1 MRYASS
7 LAVLTAVI
15 VAGCGGSSDDSGPG
29 NPPVTVP
36 PPDLAISSG
45 NSMQVMQV
53 AYSTASGAGDMAG
66 LVTNTGISAE
76 PGAVAKVPMP
86 GQLTKPLTNAI
97 SNVPIG
103 PETLPCDVSGSI
115 TVSGNL
121 ANPLTLSAGDTINMD
136 ADNCDD
142 GLGEIT
148 DGLIASIIEA
158 FSGDIVSSLFSMTIR
173 MDITNYQVTT
183 TSDVLLNHGDV
194 TVTLDNTTPG
204 YVSASVS
211 ANAITTSSNTSSET
225 LYSFLSTQTIDTRVS
240 PSPYTMSASGT
251 VDSSEVGGIVE
262 LSTPVMFEGF
272 DNDYPSEGE
281 LLVTGAGGSTVR
293 LITIDNVDIRIEFDS
308 DGVAPP
314 DETIDTTW
322 VAFTS

>member
-7 LAVLTAVI
+7 LAVVTALI
-15 VAGCGGSSDDSGPG
+15 FAGCDGSSDGGSS
-29 NPPVTVP
+29 NPPVAAP
-36 PPDLAISSG
+36 PPDIALSSG
-45 NSMQVMQV
+45 NGMEVLQV

-76 PGAVAKVPMP
+76 PGSIAKGPLP

-97 SNVPIG
+97 SRIPFG

-121 ANPLTLSAGDTINMD
+121 ANPLTLSANDTINMD

-148 DGLIASIIEA
+148 DGLIASLIRA
-158 FSGDIVSSLFSMTIR
+158 FSGDIASGLFNMTIR

-183 TSDVLLNHGDV
+183 ANDVLLSHGDI
-194 TVTLDNTTPG
+194 TVMLDNTTPG
-204 YVSASVS
+204 YLSASVS
-211 ANAITTSSNTSSET
+211 ANAMTTSSNTGSET
-225 LYSFLSTQTIDTRVS
+225 LYSFMSAQTIDTRVS

-251 VDSSEVGGIVE
+251 VDSSELGGVVG

-272 DNDYPSEGE
+272 DNDYPSRGE
-281 LLVTGAGGSTVR
+281 LLVTGEGGSTVR
-293 LITIDNVDIRIEFDS
+293 LITIDNVDIIIEIDS
-308 DGVAPP
+308 DGMDPA
-314 DETIDTTW
+314 DETINTTW
-322 VAFTS
+322 VEFTS